1 MSKFLKAKIITVLA
15 ILAGA
20 FFISGHAFSIA
31 KAATPTTFEM
41 LGMSIRYS
49 DAAGDDGIRFGVK
62 LDVATYNALIA
73 DDNARAGILITPA
86 DQISGE
92 SLSLWTATASNARYG
107 ILYNGSENINNW
119 TIKGNFAEGIVYIHG
134 FPAASYNRPITVVAY
149 IDWNNDG
156 NPATVNHSDT
166 VKISMSDVALSIIT
180 DYNGSNVNGTTA
192 EQAEK
197 LDDYL
202 LDYDVEFLDENGQE
216 IGVQAVKFGEEFTFP
231 EDPDAYES
239 RPFLGWQKR
248 VGGTSEPEWAESLV
262 DVGSENLTVKKNL
275 QYKAYFAEKVQYT
288 TTLYNKENIY
298 GGDPSVT
305 YKDGYY
311 YYCSEDSQG
320 RLWVLKSQSV
330 EELLEDGVAGAWG
343 QKTATCVYTPKSG
356 DALGADVWAPE
367 LTYINGKWYIYVC
380 GVPYGQRHGQNGYE
394 EQMYVLECES
404 QDPTGS
410 YKTPVNVTPNSF
422 NNKYAIDG
430 HAFEYNGQ
438 LYYVFSGNN
447 GSVTKP
453 QLYMCT
459 MNSPTS
465 VNNDAVMINKD
476 ANTSKLKEGPCT
488 VVDGNDLYLIY
499 SCGTWN
505 GGDYNNDN
513 DYHLEYYKLTGS
525 NPLNSS
531 HWTAKGTCLQ
541 HGNGVYTVGHNH
553 IFRNADG
560 NLWTS
565 YHGVVGTADAG
576 TDAYLAK
583 RRVFVQPI
591 SVENGAL
598 DFGGVQT
605 TVEITEKAGL
615 IYNNFEK
622 TEYLVDGY
630 GSGRLWKNYG
640 NSFSV
645 STTITRTTTTGNSNQ
660 DKFCAGITL
669 YERHGDGNISK
680 LLIGVEKEGNIFF
693 CNYYSRD
700 ALYYKYVDYI
710 WSDRDVVNLTI
721 TYTAGGSASNS
732 TIKIDISN
740 NRDSKSNSRTYTLAE
755 INALISDNVQN
766 SDPLNKAFD
775 LHFTG
780 DFEIGLGG
788 NRNQCTFT
796 GVTFYCINDVGVAWN
811 NEWGNTWNPYD
822 NFYCINDIGVAW
834 NNEWGNTWN
843 PYDNLYSGWFR
854 C

>member
-15 ILAGA
+15 LLAGA

-31 KAATPTTFEM
+31 KAATPATFEM

-62 LDVATYNALIA
+62 LDIDTYNALIA

-107 ILYNGSENINNW
+107 ILYNGSQNINNW
-119 TIKGNFAEGIVYIHG
+119 TIKGDFAEGIVYIHG
-134 FPAASYNRPITVVAY
+134 FPTASYNRPITAVAY

-156 NPATVNHSDT
+156 NHATVNHSDT

-216 IGVQAVKFGEEFTFP
+216 IGVQAVKFGEEFAFP
-231 EDPDAYES
+231 LDPDAYES

-248 VGGTSEPEWAESLV
+248 VGGTSEPKWSESLV

-275 QYKAYFAEKVQYT
+275 QYKAYFAEKIQYT
-288 TTLYNKENIY
+288 TTLYNKENIK

-311 YYCSEDSQG
+311 YYCSEDSQS
-320 RLWVLKSQSV
+320 RLYVLKSRSL
-330 EELLEDGVAGAWG
+330 EELLEQGAAGSYG
-343 QKTATCVYTPKSG
+343 QKTASCVYTPESG
-356 DALGADVWAPE
+356 DALGARVWAPE
-367 LTYINGKWYIYVC
+367 LTYLRGKWYIYTC
-380 GVPYGQRHGQNGYE
+380 GIPYGTTQSGSNQM
-394 EQMYVLECES
+394 QMYVLECKS
-404 QDPTGS
+404 QDPTGE
-410 YKTPVNVTPNSF
+410 YKAPVKVTPSSF
-422 NNKYAIDG
+422 NNKYTIDG

-459 MNSPTS
+459 MDSPTS
-465 VNNDAVMINKD
+465 VNNDAVIINKD
-476 ANTSKLKEGPCT
+476 ADTSTLKEGPCT
-488 VVDGNDLYLIY
+488 IVDGKDLYLIY
-499 SCGTWN
+499 SAGSHDGSHYIDPDTN
-505 GGDYNNDN
+505 PD

-525 NPLNSS
+525 NLRSS
-531 HWTAKGTCLQ
+531 SSWTAKYTCLSA
-541 HGNGVYTVGHNH
+541 GNGVYTVGHNH

-560 NLWTS
+560 SIWTS
-565 YHGVVGTADAG
+565 YHGIVGTPG
-576 TDAYLAK
+576 SNTDTNLDN
-583 RRVFVQPI
+583 RQVFVQPI
-591 SVENGAL
+591 TISNGEL
-598 DFGGVQT
+598 DFGGVKT
-605 TVEITEKAGL
+605 TVEITEEAGL
-615 IYNNFEK
+615 TYNRFDES
-622 TEYLVDGY
+622 EYFVNGY
-630 GSGRLWKNYG
+630 GSGRLWKNHG

-645 STTITRTTTTGNSNQ
+645 STTINRTTTTGDGDQ
-660 DKFCAGITL
+660 DQFCAGITL

-680 LLIGVEKEGNIFF
+680 LLIGVEKEGNIYF
-693 CNYYSRD
+693 CNYYSR
-700 ALYYKYVDYI
+700 AAYCYKYVDYI

-740 NRDSKSNSRTYTLAE
+740 NRDSKSNSRTFTLAE
-755 INALISDNVQN
+755 INALISDDIKN
-766 SDPLNKAFD
+766 SDPKNKAFD

-788 NRNQCTFT
+788 NKNQCTFT
-796 GVTFYCINDVGVAWN
+796 GVTFNCINDIGVVWD
-811 NEWGNTWNPYD
+811 NEWGNTWNPY
-822 NFYCINDIGVAW
+822 A
-834 NNEWGNTWN
+834 
-843 PYDNLYSGWFR
+843 
-854 C
+854 